1 MTKEN
6 LVWQTDL
13 LEQLQ
18 KQNITV
24 NTSVMENAVV
34 WEISSKYW
42 CLFAEQADLQSL
54 RWVSGWGDE
63 CEDVFLLNAV
73 FEKQGQYIC
82 LRTSVIE
89 EKMELPSQATVY
101 PAAIRSERHTHD
113 LLGIHFNGH
122 RDKRAWLRH
131 KAWKKHEYPL
141 RRAFPLEGEPK
152 EVTSPDMDYQFV
164 KARGVGTYEI
174 PVGPI
179 HAGIIEAGHFRFQ
192 AVGETILNL
201 EERLGYMHKGIEK
214 LAVGKEPEQLSRL
227 AGRVSGDS
235 TVAHSWAACRAME
248 EAAGIVITPRA
259 ALIRGILLERERVA
273 NHLGDVGAIANDV
286 AFAFAQMQFSR
297 LRELWLRAN
306 KQYFGHRLLMD
317 CIVPGGVTFDLT
329 DHSRKHMSGE
339 LEKLS
344 KEMGEI
350 LPANDFNS
358 SLEDRFVTTGRLSK
372 KTAEAYGAVGYVA
385 RASGLDVD
393 VRRDAPYAPYDTLT
407 FKVALETLGDVSSR
421 VLVRV
426 KEIFS
431 SMKLIKQMLE
441 ELSEGE
447 IRTDWKAPPA
457 NSEGLAMIEGWRGE
471 IVTYVRFTKDNKVS
485 RFYPRD
491 PSMVNWPTLEK
502 IVLNNIVADF
512 PVCNKSL
519 NGSYSGHDL

>member
-1 MTKEN
+1 
-6 LVWQTDL
+6 
-13 LEQLQ
+13 
-18 KQNITV
+18 
-24 NTSVMENAVV
+24 
-34 WEISSKYW
+34 
-42 CLFAEQADLQSL
+42 
-54 RWVSGWGDE
+54 
-63 CEDVFLLNAV
+63 
-73 FEKQGQYIC
+73 
-82 LRTSVIE
+82 
-89 EKMELPSQATVY
+89 
-101 PAAIRSERHTHD
+101 
-113 LLGIHFNGH
+113 
-122 RDKRAWLRH
+122 
-131 KAWKKHEYPL
+131 
-141 RRAFPLEGEPK
+141 
-152 EVTSPDMDYQFV
+152 MDYQFV
-164 KARGVGTYEI
+164 KAGGVGTYAI
-174 PVGPI
+174 PDGPI

-214 LAVGKEPEQLSRL
+214 LAVGKGPEQLSRL

-259 ALIRGILLERERVA
+259 ALIRGILLERERIA

-286 AFAFAQMQFSR
+286 GFAFAQMQFSR

-317 CIVPGGVTFDLT
+317 CVVPGGVSLDLS
-329 DHSRKHMSGE
+329 DYESKHMSGE

-344 KEMGEI
+344 KEMDEI
-350 LPANDFNS
+350 LPANDYNS
-358 SLEDRFVTTGRLSK
+358 SLEDRLFTTGKLSK

-385 RASGLDVD
+385 RASGLDFD
-393 VRRDAPYAPYDTLT
+393 VRRDAPYAPYDKLT

-431 SMKLIKQMLE
+431 SMKLIKQMLG
-441 ELSEGE
+441 ELSEGG
-447 IRTDWKAPPA
+447 IRTDWKVPPV
-457 NSEGLAMIEGWRGE
+457 NSEGLGVIEGWRGE
-471 IVTYVRFTKDNKVS
+471 IVTYVRFTEDNKIT

-502 IVLNNIVADF
+502 IVLNNIVPDF